1 VTPAI
6 ANAPCTTPALGERLR
21 EVAEVA
27 AVTGFIASAP
37 RPTGPPS
44 SSSIVVASSTTAGQG
59 GAGASQNEH
68 GRNAPSPPP

>member
-27 AVTGFIASAP
+27 ARHRVHRLGTETDRATELVEH
-37 RPTGPPS
+37 R
-44 SSSIVVASSTTAGQG
+44 G
-59 GAGASQNEH
+59 GLVDN
-68 GRNAPSPPP
+68 GRSGRGRREPERARENAPSPPP